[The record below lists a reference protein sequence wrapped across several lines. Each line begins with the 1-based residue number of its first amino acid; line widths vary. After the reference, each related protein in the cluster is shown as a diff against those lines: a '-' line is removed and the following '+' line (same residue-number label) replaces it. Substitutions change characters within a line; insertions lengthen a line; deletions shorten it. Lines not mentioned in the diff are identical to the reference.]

1 MNVICLSCYTIT
13 KCVRILHTRSFVSL
27 EVIGISNG
35 KSLNSVIK
43 EEEDSAKAP
52 SFELVNDIIGSF
64 PNLSFI
70 ISTSK
75 DGSATLTLFFYSTL
89 TMKVNL

>member
-1 MNVICLSCYTIT
+1 MNVICLSYYTIT
-13 KCVRILHTRSFVSL
+13 ECVRILHTHSFVSL

-43 EEEDSAKAP
+43 EEEDSARTP

-75 DGSATLTLFFYSTL
+75 DGSAALTLFL
-89 TMKVNL
+89 